1 MEPHEYETLFRF
13 ESTYW
18 WYQGLHAILLDV
30 LQSLGCGSSALFL
43 DAGCGTGKHLANVR
57 DLVSGHCFGFDLAVE
72 AIPFWKRRS
81 LETVCRCSA
90 NEIPFKSETFDFLT
104 CVDLLECSSVN
115 EQRAYR
121 EMLRVLK
128 KGGYL
133 LLVVPAYDWLMNE
146 EHHKAVHASRRYTRG
161 RMRDLLEQGE
171 VEILRMT
178 HLFSTVLPVV
188 AAHRLVLDR
197 IRGQRAGVPTSDL
210 RPINPILNNLLVRI
224 MTAERRLL
232 RSFNLPFGSSILSV
246 VRKIG

>member
-1 MEPHEYETLFRF
+1 MEPHEYETLFQF

-18 WYQGLHAILLDV
+18 WYRGLHAILLDI
-30 LQSLGCGSSALFL
+30 LQSLGCGSSALLL

-57 DLVSGHCFGFDLAVE
+57 DLVTGHSSGFDLAAE

-81 LETVCRCSA
+81 LDTVCRGSA

-115 EQRAYR
+115 EQRAYQ

-161 RMRDLLEQGE
+161 RMRALLEQGE

-178 HLFSTVLPVV
+178 HLFSTVLPLV

-197 IRGQRAGVPTSDL
+197 VRRRRAGVPTSDL
-210 RPINPILNNLLVRI
+210 RPINPVLNNLLVRI

-246 VRKIG
+246 AQKIG